1 MGRRLIAE
9 LLPRG
14 HQVRALV
21 RPESKEKLPPGCT
34 PVFGNALKKE
44 SYAGQVRPADTFVQL
59 VGARRAASSQKK
71 TP

>member
-1 MGRRLIAE
+1 
-9 LLPRG
+9 
-14 HQVRALV
+14 VRALV